1 MSFSVGTKDSPVW
14 SGFVCTYPEC
24 GALFLDIEECDIHTK
39 TVHMGAT
46 AALSCASQE
55 ERTDSGHI
63 KMTRVYEE
71 SGYVLKNEATPD
83 FPLRMREKPRE
94 LWSLQFQLQPK

>member
-14 SGFVCTYPEC
+14 SGLVCTYPEC
-24 GALFLDIEECDIHTK
+24 GALFLDIEECNIHTK

-46 AALSCASQE
+46 VVLSCTSQE
-55 ERTDSGHI
+55 EHTDSGYI
-63 KMTRVYEE
+63 KMTCGYEE
-71 SGYVLKNEATPD
+71 SSYLLKNEVTPD
-83 FPLRMREKPRE
+83 FPLRIQEKPRE